1 MSEQI
6 TAQRDAR
13 ANGLN
18 GQADRRAGSR
28 GDNMRRFGPVDPV
41 DGPKAVGGYTQGFAV
56 PPGSGLL
63 FVSGQI
69 PVDVEGSLPF
79 GFEAQC
85 RQAWRNL
92 VTVLRAADLRIENLV
107 KVTTFLSDR
116 KYADINAEVR
126 RGLLGEHRPAL
137 TVIVADIFDGGWLL
151 EIEAVAA
158 IPPQG

>member
-1 MSEQI
+1 MSA
-6 TAQRDAR
+6 TT
-13 ANGLN
+13 
-18 GQADRRAGSR
+18 RRL
-28 GDNMRRFGPVDPV
+28 GPLDPM
-41 DGPKAVGGYTQGFAV
+41 DGPAAAGGYAQGFVV

-63 FVSGQI
+63 FISGQI
-69 PVDVEGSLPF
+69 PVDADGATPF

-85 RQAWRNL
+85 RQAWRNV
-92 VTVLRAADLRIENLV
+92 VTVLRSADLRIENLA

-116 KYADINAEVR
+116 KYADINSEVR

-158 IPPQG
+158 MPPQG

>member
-1 MSEQI
+1 MNEQI

-13 ANGLN
+13 AAGLN
-18 GQADRRAGSR
+18 GHAGRRAGSR
-28 GDNMRRFGPVDPV
+28 GDNMMRFGPVDPA
-41 DGPKAVGGYTQGFAV
+41 DGPKAAGGYTQGFAV
-56 PPGSGLL
+56 PAGSGLL

-69 PVDVEGSLPF
+69 PVDTEGSVPF

-158 IPPQG
+158 TAP

>member
-1 MSEQI
+1 VSA
-6 TAQRDAR
+6 TT
-13 ANGLN
+13 
-18 GQADRRAGSR
+18 RRL
-28 GDNMRRFGPVDPV
+28 GPLAPL
-41 DGPKAVGGYTQGFAV
+41 DGPAAAGGYAQGFVV
-56 PPGSGLL
+56 PPGCGLL
-63 FVSGQI
+63 FISGQI
-69 PVDVEGSLPF
+69 PVDAEGATPF

-85 RQAWRNL
+85 RQAWRNV
-92 VTVLRAADLRIENLV
+92 VTVLRSADLRIENLV

-151 EIEAVAA
+151 EVEAVAA